1 MKPGKTATS
10 IGFVGPSKASRRN
23 HAFTLLELLIAL
35 AVLAVVS
42 VAIFAQG
49 GDTIRQLHDLEQQ
62 TLARWVAENEVA
74 KLHLRRA
81 HEPESEPLR
90 AGTRRNLVTYGDKA
104 WQVEE
109 EIESA
114 GHPALYRVEITVH
127 AVEEGRE
134 VGPIDTLITFVGEY

>member
-1 MKPGKTATS
+1 MKRRKPATS
-10 IGFVGPSKASRRN
+10 VGLVASSKASRRN
-23 HAFTLLELLIAL
+23 RAFTLLELLIAL

-49 GDTIRQLHDLEQQ
+49 GDTVRQLHDLEQQ

-81 HEPESEPLR
+81 REPEPLR

-104 WQVEE
+104 WQVKE
-109 EIESA
+109 EIQST
-114 GHPALYRVEITVH
+114 GHPLLYRVEVTVH

-134 VGPIDTLITFVGEY
+134 VGPIDTLVTFVGEY